1 MEAGAEIQSGFLQE
15 GGWHSEL
22 SKRIRKEC
30 LIWNNNSECCA
41 LWNCGRTGQNQDW
54 SQQIFLWKHQ
64 CSLVFHSL
72 YERLN
77 ILSVLFSDGGT
88 PRSPAIPS
96 AASGVCYLSFL
107 PQAEVRS
114 EEVVTWHSW
123 HNKDFPW
130 GAASAWVSV
139 ALLYTQ
145 VLRLVSEL
153 NWRTSIR
160 HWMSASQKPQAHF
173 SASDSWPAL
182 GWSRVF
188 PVLHPQCEVHGIK
201 HSRVW
206 NIIIVWHLTSRI
218 L

>member
-54 SQQIFLWKHQ
+54 SQQIFLWKHR

-77 ILSVLFSDGGT
+77 ILSALFSDGGT

-145 VLRLVSEL
+145 VLRLVCA
-153 NWRTSIR
+153 RTEGLASGTGCLQVRSPR
-160 HWMSASQKPQAHF
+160 HTSQLQTVDQHWAGPE
-173 SASDSWPAL
+173 SS
-182 GWSRVF
+182 
-188 PVLHPQCEVHGIK
+188 QCYI
-201 HSRVW
+201 HSVKCTGS
-206 NIIIVWHLTSRI
+206 NTQEYEI
-218 L
+218 LL